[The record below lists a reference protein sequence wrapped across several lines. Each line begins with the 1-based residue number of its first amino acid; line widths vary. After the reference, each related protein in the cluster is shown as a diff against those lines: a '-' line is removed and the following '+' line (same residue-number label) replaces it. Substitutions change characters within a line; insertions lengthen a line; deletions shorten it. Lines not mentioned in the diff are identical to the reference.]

1 MSAAYDTASAVRVG
15 LFIGDFGERVAA
27 ALDAGDLM
35 EVGRLVK
42 DAADKAKK
50 AQADDADPRYR
61 PTAKGLAALSDDAFI
76 DALLPRLAIVPV
88 R

>member
-42 DAADKAKK
+42 DAADEAKK
-50 AQADDADPRYR
+50 AQAEDDPRYR

-76 DALLPRLAIVPV
+76 DALLPRLTIVPV